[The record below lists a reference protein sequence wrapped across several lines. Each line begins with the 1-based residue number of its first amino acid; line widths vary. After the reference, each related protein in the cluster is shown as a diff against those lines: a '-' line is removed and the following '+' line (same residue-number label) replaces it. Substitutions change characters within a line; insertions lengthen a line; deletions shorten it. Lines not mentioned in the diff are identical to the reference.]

1 MYYIHTRTSA
11 RLWADRVASGSYA
24 VRMAARFALALTF
37 LAASL
42 APARAQQRPPT
53 SDLRA
58 LSASVEALTMAVEPS
73 VVQVLVTAFTSV
85 DSDHDAGVV
94 VGRQHVVGSGAIVSA
109 DGYIITNAHVVEGAE
124 RVRVVIHQRTTDD
137 AVAQFLT
144 GGGTKTLDASVVG
157 SSTEIDLA
165 LLKVDATGLPA
176 IPLAD
181 YHKIHQGEL
190 VFAFGSPEGLPNSV
204 SMGVVSAVARQPDP
218 DSPTLYLQTDA
229 PINPGN
235 SGGPLVNTDGALV
248 GINTFILSQSGGSQ
262 GLGFAIPSAVVAA
275 AYPDLKEYG
284 RLRRGM
290 IGIDVQANSAELA
303 DGLNLAQSSGVL
315 VSDVLPESPAA
326 NAGVSVGDI
335 VMAIA
340 GQPTPTIA
348 LFGLEMSSHK
358 PGEHLTLDLLR
369 ESKHLTATM
378 DVMEIP
384 GGDPRSAVRADP
396 STHTVAR
403 LGIIGLDIDDDVA
416 AMIPK
421 LREPSGV
428 LVAARDARSQGT
440 DNSLTTG
447 DIIHRI
453 GTYAVRSLDGLRAVL
468 DGYKAESRVVVQI
481 ERDGRLRFVLVR
493 LAR

>member
-1 MYYIHTRTSA
+1 MPR
-11 RLWADRVASGSYA
+11 RYA
-24 VRMAARFALALTF
+24 LNMAARFVLTLTLLAI
-37 LAASL
+37 SL
-42 APARAQQRPPT
+42 SAARAQQRPQT

-58 LSASVEALTMAVEPS
+58 LSASVEALTMEVEPS
-73 VVQVLVTAFTSV
+73 VVQVLVTAFTTV
-85 DSDHDAGVV
+85 NSDNDAGVV
-94 VGRQHVVGSGAIVSA
+94 IGRQRVVGSGAIVSA

-144 GGGTKTLDASVVG
+144 GGGTQTLDARVVG
-157 SSTEIDLA
+157 SSSEIDLA
-165 LLKVDATGLPA
+165 LLKVDTTGLPA

-181 YHKIHQGEL
+181 YHKIRQGEL

-235 SGGPLVNTDGALV
+235 SGGPLVNADGALV

-275 AYPDLKEYG
+275 AIPDLKAYG

-290 IGIDVQANSAELA
+290 VGLDVQANSSELA
-303 DGLNLAQSSGVL
+303 EGLNLSQSSGVL
-315 VSDVLPESPAA
+315 VSDVLPDSPAA
-326 NAGVSVGDI
+326 EAGVSIGDI
-335 VMAIA
+335 VAAIG

-358 PGEHLTLDLLR
+358 PGEKLTFDLLR
-369 ESKHLTATM
+369 DSKHLTPTIT
-378 DVMEIP
+378 VIEIP
-384 GGDPRSAVRADP
+384 GEDARSAVRPDP
-396 STHTVAR
+396 TTHTVAR
-403 LGIIGLDIDDDVA
+403 LGIIGLDVDNDVSA
-416 AMIPK
+416 LLPK
-421 LREPSGV
+421 LREQSGV
-428 LVAARDARSQGT
+428 LVAARDVKSQGT
-440 DNSLTTG
+440 DNPLTSG
-447 DIIHRI
+447 DVIHRV

-468 DGYKAESRVVVQI
+468 DGYEPEARVVVQI
-481 ERDGRLRFVLVR
+481 EREGRLRFVLVR